1 MLKSFSTTGIGS
13 LPLLDAK
20 EACRVIFESVDIPF
34 WPQLPHRS
42 FLEFMIPQYT
52 EGFPFVKIEGEH
64 VYVDKADEQAA
75 AIFYEAIE
83 KGAGFPI
90 SHEYAPGFY
99 TFLDILKQRKEK
111 LDVVKGHVTGPL
123 TFTLSL
129 TDSQKRPIYFDEEMR
144 ELALF
149 LLKGKAKWQIDNLR
163 QFAEKVIIFIDEPIL
178 SALGT
183 STYIGVDANEA
194 LRILKDI
201 SDYIKGEG
209 AMTGI
214 HCCGKTDWPLI
225 ISSGIDILNFDAY
238 FFWDT
243 LGIYPKEMREFID
256 RGGYIAWGI
265 VPTISKIKE
274 ITADDLKEQLER
286 GLVSLEKTGLSR
298 DSIRRQAIFTPSCG
312 TGSMEAG
319 DALRVFSLLKEVS
332 EAYK

>member
-1 MLKSFSTTGIGS
+1 MIKNFSTTGIGS

-20 EACRVIFESVDIPF
+20 EACRVVFESVDIPF

-75 AIFYEAIE
+75 AGFYEAIE

-90 SHEYAPGFY
+90 SKEYAPGFY

-163 QFAEKVIIFIDEPIL
+163 PFAEKVIIFIDEPIL

-214 HCCGKTDWPLI
+214 HCCGKADWPLI

-243 LGIYPKEMREFID
+243 LGIYPGEMREFID

-265 VPTISKIKE
+265 VPTINKIKE
-274 ITADDLKEQLER
+274 ITANDLKEQLER
-286 GLVSLEKTGLSR
+286 GLVSLEQTGIAR
-298 DSIRRQAIFTPSCG
+298 DSIRRQAILTPSCG
-312 TGSMEAG
+312 TGSMDAG
-319 DALRVFSLLKEVS
+319 
-332 EAYK
+332 